1 MACEKVIDHVFLV
14 GGSGISAPG
23 DAAVYLIAFDTVA
36 AIIDAGTG
44 RGHEAIVRQIDACRD
59 LKASVK
65 YLFLTHCHFDH
76 CGGAA
81 RLREH
86 YRCDIVAHEQDAR
99 FLEAGDPVVTAAVW
113 YNADM
118 LPLRVDYRITS
129 PQEIFPIGPVV
140 LQALHCPGHSPG
152 SVAYVLETAG
162 HRVLFGQDIHGP
174 LHPDLLSNRDD
185 YISSLTMLQRLEA
198 DILCEGHFGII
209 RGRSAV
215 HEFIQSYI
223 P

>member
-1 MACEKVIDHVFLV
+1 MAPEKIIEHLFLV
-14 GGSGISAPG
+14 GGSGISAPS
-23 DAAVYLIAFDTVA
+23 DAAVYLISFNTAA

-44 RGHEAIVRQIDACRD
+44 WGHEAIVKKIDTCR
-59 LKASVK
+59 SPNTPVT

-81 RLREH
+81 RLRDH
-86 YRCDIVAHEQDAR
+86 YGCDIVAHELDAR
-99 FLEAGDPVVTAAVW
+99 FLEAGDPVVTAAQW

-118 LPLRVDYRITS
+118 PPLRVDYTITS
-129 PQEIFPIGPVV
+129 PQEFFPIGPLV

-152 SVAYVLETAG
+152 SMAYVLEIAG

-174 LHPDLLSNRDD
+174 LHPDLFSNRDE
-185 YISSLTMLQRLEA
+185 YIASLTMLQRLEA

-209 RGRSAV
+209 RGRKAV
-215 HEFIQSYI
+215 HDFIQSYI
-223 P
+223 H